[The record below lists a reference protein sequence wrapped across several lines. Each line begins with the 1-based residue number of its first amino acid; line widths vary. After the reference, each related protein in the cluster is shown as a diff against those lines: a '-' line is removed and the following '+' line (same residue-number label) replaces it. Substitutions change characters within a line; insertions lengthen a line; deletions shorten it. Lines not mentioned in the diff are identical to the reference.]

1 MVNGMLKIWLENM
14 VKAQDA
20 VKKITINTKDE

>member
-1 MVNGMLKIWLENM
+1 MNGMLKIWLENM

-20 VKKITINTKDE
+20 IKKISIKETVEK